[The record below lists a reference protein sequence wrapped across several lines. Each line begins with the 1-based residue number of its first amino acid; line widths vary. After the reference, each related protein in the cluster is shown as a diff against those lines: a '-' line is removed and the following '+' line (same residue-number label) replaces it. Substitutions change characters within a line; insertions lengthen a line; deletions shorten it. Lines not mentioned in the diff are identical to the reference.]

1 MQLTKEQQD
10 EINAAKANMEALTSK
25 QNLIRQVSQVE
36 IDDLQLQISAK
47 IAQRDL
53 GINSAQTAIDIQ
65 QDAINNFAQFV

>member
-1 MQLTKEQQD
+1 MQLTKEQRD
-10 EINAAKANMEALTSK
+10 EINAARANIEALSSK
-25 QNLIRQVSQVE
+25 KDLIRQTLQVE